1 MTKRLLSRWALF
13 FCLSVL
19 AGCAGTQNNKNLLDS
34 EKNTNHKFSKDEK
47 TNLRK
52 IHTVYSSWH
61 GVPYKYGGTS
71 RRGLDCSSFVQKV
84 YKNAFNINLPRT
96 TKQQVKLG
104 RWIPEETAKV
114 GDLVF
119 FKTGRNTRHVGVYIG
134 NGKFVDSA
142 SSKGVTESSLDSYFW
157 RSHFWQFRRVAPI

>member
-1 MTKRLLSRWALF
+1 MTKRLFNRWTLL
-13 FCLSVL
+13 FCLSIL
-19 AGCAGTQNNKNLLDS
+19 AGCAGTQGNKNLLDS
-34 EKNTNHKFSKDEK
+34 EKNTTHKFSKNEK
-47 TNLRK
+47 TNLKR
-52 IHTVYSSWH
+52 IHSVYSSWH

-119 FKTGRNTRHVGVYIG
+119 FNLKFTLEFVG
-134 NGKFVDSA
+134 
-142 SSKGVTESSLDSYFW
+142 
-157 RSHFWQFRRVAPI
+157 